1 MWEALMM
8 LRLIASMGPPSLP
21 ARQATRATPPALPAD
36 TLKGAIRRSFSAYH
50 LSFPIS
56 TRWAPEIMTR
66 KLRKSHLLLVAV
78 LVAAGVVAML
88 KAYGRGTAEPTA
100 QTAAPV
106 QAATLTVSVER
117 VRFEA
122 ITSSVSATGTVAAW
136 QEATI
141 GAEESGLRLTDVP
154 VAEGDHVRAGDVV
167 ARLDGSLLKAQLA
180 EQKAAVTQA
189 QATLDSA
196 ISSAARADKLL
207 ASNAVSAEAAEEK
220 LTAVKTGQAQVE
232 QAKAAA
238 DRLQA
243 ELDRTT
249 IRALF
254 AGTVSSKPAVAG
266 SIVQAGT
273 ALMKIIRDDR
283 LEVGVLVPEKDLA
296 SISIGQMASVVD
308 ASGRTFSGSVSSI
321 AETVNSTTRLATV
334 YVSLGEGSGLKSG
347 MFARV
352 SIATAA
358 SRQLSV
364 AEAALVWHDGKPA
377 VFVVDAAGKAN
388 ARAVATGARQG
399 GRVAIES
406 GLSEGDHVVIAGAG
420 FLSDGNQ
427 VSVATTEA
435 DAGAAA
441 PSTEAAQ

>member
-1 MWEALMM
+1 
-8 LRLIASMGPPSLP
+8 
-21 ARQATRATPPALPAD
+21 
-36 TLKGAIRRSFSAYH
+36 
-50 LSFPIS
+50 
-56 TRWAPEIMTR
+56 
-66 KLRKSHLLLVAV
+66 
-78 LVAAGVVAML
+78 ML
-88 KAYGRGTAEPTA
+88 KAYGRGTAEPTV

-106 QAATLTVSVER
+106 QAAALTVSVET
-117 VRFEA
+117 VHSEA
-122 ITSSVSATGTVAAW
+122 VTSSVSATGTVAAW

-141 GAEESGLRLTDVP
+141 GAEESGLRLTDIL
-154 VAEGDHVRAGDVV
+154 VAEGDHVRAGDVI
-167 ARLDGSLLKAQLA
+167 ARLDASLLKAQFA

-207 ASNAVSAEAAEEK
+207 ASKAVSAETAEEK
-220 LTAVKTGQAQVE
+220 ATAVKTGQAQVE

-243 ELDRTT
+243 ELDRTA
-249 IRALF
+249 IRAPF
-254 AGTVSSKPAVAG
+254 DGTVSSKPAVAG

-273 ALMKIIRDDR
+273 ELMKIIRDGR

-296 SISIGQMASVVD
+296 SISIGQTASVVD
-308 ASGRTFSGSVSSI
+308 ASGRSFAGSVSSI

-358 SRQLSV
+358 SQQLSV

-420 FLSDGNQ
+420 FLSDGNL
-427 VSVATTEA
+427 VRVATSEA

>member
-1 MWEALMM
+1 
-8 LRLIASMGPPSLP
+8 
-21 ARQATRATPPALPAD
+21 
-36 TLKGAIRRSFSAYH
+36 
-50 LSFPIS
+50 
-56 TRWAPEIMTR
+56 MTK

-100 QTAAPV
+100 PTAAPV
-106 QAATLTVSVER
+106 QAATLTVSVET
-117 VRFEA
+117 VHSEA
-122 ITSSVSATGTVAAW
+122 VTSSVSATGTVAAW

-141 GAEESGLRLTDVP
+141 GAEESGLRLTDIL

-167 ARLDGSLLKAQLA
+167 ARLDASLLKAQLA

-207 ASNAVSAEAAEEK
+207 ASNAVSAETAEEK
-220 LTAVKTGQAQVE
+220 ATAVKTGQAQVE

-249 IRALF
+249 IRASF
-254 AGTVSSKPAVAG
+254 DGTVSSKPAVAG

-273 ALMKIIRDDR
+273 ELMKIIRDGR

-296 SISIGQMASVVD
+296 SISIGQPASVVD

-358 SRQLSV
+358 SQQLSV

-388 ARAVATGARQG
+388 ARAVSTGARQG
-399 GRVAIES
+399 GRVAVES

-420 FLSDGNQ
+420 FLSDGNL
-427 VSVATTEA
+427 VRVATSEA

-441 PSTEAAQ
+441 PASEAAQ

>member
-1 MWEALMM
+1 
-8 LRLIASMGPPSLP
+8 
-21 ARQATRATPPALPAD
+21 
-36 TLKGAIRRSFSAYH
+36 
-50 LSFPIS
+50 
-56 TRWAPEIMTR
+56 MTR

-78 LVAAGVVAML
+78 LVTAGVVAML

-100 QTAAPV
+100 QTPV

-117 VRFEA
+117 VHPEA

-141 GAEESGLRLTDVP
+141 GAEESGLRLTDVL
-154 VAEGDHVRAGDVV
+154 VAEGDHVGAGDVV
-167 ARLDGSLLKAQLA
+167 ARLDASLLKAQLA

-207 ASNAVSAEAAEEK
+207 ASNAVSAETAEEK
-220 LTAVKTGQAQVE
+220 ATAVKTGQAEVE
-232 QAKAAA
+232 QAEAAA

-249 IRALF
+249 IRAPF
-254 AGTVSSKPAVAG
+254 DGVVSSKPAVAG

-273 ALMKIIRDDR
+273 ELMKIIRDGR

-296 SISIGQMASVVD
+296 SISIGQTASVVD

-334 YVSLGEGSGLKSG
+334 YVSLGKGSGLKSG

-358 SRQLSV
+358 LQQLSV

-388 ARAVATGARQG
+388 ARPVSTGARQS

-420 FLSDGNQ
+420 FLSDGNL
-427 VSVATTEA
+427 VRVATSDA

-441 PSTEAAQ
+441 PATEAAQ

>member
-1 MWEALMM
+1 
-8 LRLIASMGPPSLP
+8 
-21 ARQATRATPPALPAD
+21 
-36 TLKGAIRRSFSAYH
+36 
-50 LSFPIS
+50 
-56 TRWAPEIMTR
+56 MTR

-78 LVAAGVVAML
+78 LVAAGVFAML
-88 KAYGRGTAEPTA
+88 RAYGRGTAEPTVQA
-100 QTAAPV
+100 AAPA

-117 VRFEA
+117 VHSEA

-141 GAEESGLRLTDVP
+141 GSEESGLRLTDVL

-167 ARLDGSLLKAQLA
+167 ARLDASLLKAQLA

-196 ISSAARADKLL
+196 ISSATRADKLL

-220 LTAVKTGQAQVE
+220 TTAVKTGQAQVE

-249 IRALF
+249 IRAPF
-254 AGTVSSKPAVAG
+254 DGTVSSKPAVAG

-273 ALMKIIRDDR
+273 ELMKIIRDGR

-296 SISIGQMASVVD
+296 SISIGQAASVVD
-308 ASGRTFSGSVSSI
+308 ASGRSFAGSVSSI

-334 YVSLGEGSGLKSG
+334 YVSLGEGTGLKSG

-358 SRQLSV
+358 SQQLSV

-377 VFVVDAAGKAN
+377 VFVVDAEGKAN
-388 ARAVATGARQG
+388 ARPVATGARQG

-427 VSVATTEA
+427 VRVATSEA